1 MGRYTK
7 NAPKIREPG
16 HKIDII
22 IDAGVGWQIAL
33 FGSSLR
39 GNYLP
44 ATRREVCILY
54 RSIAVQ
60 ARRRRR
66 DTCTL
71 TLLSPVRDRHRLSY
85 EKSRKPRSMC
95 GYGVNS
101 LENWVVDV
109 YLGLVLD
116 ILI

>member
-1 MGRYTK
+1 MDLGLWGATQGKMHQRSE
-7 NAPKIREPG
+7 NQR
-16 HKIDII
+16 HKIDI

-33 FGSSLR
+33 FGLSVR

-44 ATRREVCILY
+44 AMHREVCILY

-66 DTCTL
+66 VICTL
-71 TLLSPVRDRHRLSY
+71 TLLSPVHDRHLSY
-85 EKSRKPRSMC
+85 EKSGNPRSMC

-101 LENWVVDV
+101 LEN
-109 YLGLVLD
+109 
-116 ILI
+116 